1 MTYILYVIKMAFL
14 IALVALECFVIDC
27 QFRQFDSFV
36 NRNFQKKRLVLIINQ
51 EGRGGGIDKNKS
63 LYSQKE
69 EGLWTKSTFCFI
81 LV

>member
-1 MTYILYVIKMAFL
+1 MAFL

-51 EGRGGGIDKNKS
+51 EGRGGGLIKINPCIHRKRKDS
-63 LYSQKE
+63 GQKVHSV
-69 EGLWTKSTFCFI
+69 LF
-81 LV
+81 